1 MPEFPGGQGKL
12 LQFLATSIKYPAEAF
27 EKKEEGRVTLTFI
40 VEKDGSISDIK
51 VARSVS
57 PSLDAEAVRVA
68 KSMPKW
74 TPGKNKDGEIIRI
87 AYTVP
92 VIFRLQ

>member
-1 MPEFPGGQGKL
+1 M
-12 LQFLATSIKYPAEAF
+12 
-27 EKKEEGRVTLTFI
+27 TLTFI